1 VGRGRHSIQGLANV
15 CRGLQVV
22 RSNCKGRQGHLCAE
36 MVRGVQECSVWAV
49 VSKGGLR
56 WELVGGCGQRWAVV
70 GRDGQ
75 V

>member
-1 VGRGRHSIQGLANV
+1 
-15 CRGLQVV
+15 V

-36 MVRGVQECSVWAV
+36 MVRGGQECSGWAV

-56 WELVGGCGQRWAVV
+56 WEVV

-75 V
+75 CWAGLGRDRQGCARVGRSVWS